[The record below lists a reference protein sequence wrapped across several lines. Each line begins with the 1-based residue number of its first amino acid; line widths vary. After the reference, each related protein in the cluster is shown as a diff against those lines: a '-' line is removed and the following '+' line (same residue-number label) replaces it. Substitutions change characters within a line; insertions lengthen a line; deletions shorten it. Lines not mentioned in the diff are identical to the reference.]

1 MEIKKNVGQPLF
13 LPNQLI
19 DGEQCAVMAKDVLI

>member
-1 MEIKKNVGQPLF
+1 MEIKKNVRQPLF

-19 DGEQCAVMAKDVLI
+19 DGEQCAVTAKDVLI

>member
-1 MEIKKNVGQPLF
+1 MEIKKNVRQPL

-19 DGEQCAVMAKDVLI
+19 DGEQCAVTAKDVLI

>member
-13 LPNQLI
+13 LPNKLI
-19 DGEQCAVMAKDVLI
+19 DGEQCAVTAKDVLI

>member
-19 DGEQCAVMAKDVLI
+19 DGEQCAVTAKDV